1 MQYQEIENLKSD
13 FNNHAIH
20 ISEPFDYVRKDLF
33 YITLSIDN
41 SSWKL
46 LIDDEYGDFS
56 RTNKLINWYL
66 ILAALESYRETE
78 DILEWSKELCI
89 EPSRF
94 LDYYKNLDKIYKE
107 IEHLLGKID
116 AQISSYDYSLRT
128 GVMKALLKEKLD

>member
-1 MQYQEIENLKSD
+1 MKYQEIENLKSD

-56 RTNKLINWYL
+56 QTNKLINWYL

-78 DILEWSKELCI
+78 DILEWSIELCI
-89 EPSRF
+89 EPNNY
-94 LDYYKNLDKIYKE
+94 LDYYKNLNNVYKE